1 MILMYKP
8 EMQVRI
14 SQTFFMGFSAILP
27 ILKTK
32 GPSKFQDPTFFAVGR
47 FREWNKYINL
57 EQTWNPNIGG
67 L

>member
-32 GPSKFQDPTFFAVGR
+32 GPSKFQDPTFLPWVVFGSGTS
-47 FREWNKYINL
+47 I
-57 EQTWNPNIGG
+57 
-67 L
+67 